1 MDIANITKYDHVY
14 DHLCSCG
21 ANYHMQKHP
30 LGAFVLFEEAKE
42 ASLNNVQQ
50 LKAEIAVDLLRGI
63 MARTLFSAESQGN
76 IISEFQRQLSAV

>member
-42 ASLNNVQQ
+42 SSLNNVQQ
-50 LKAEIAVDLLRGI
+50 LKAEIAALADNLDLAKSYGCSDVSL
-63 MARTLFSAESQGN
+63 S
-76 IISEFQRQLSAV
+76 IITHRLRQLSAV

>member
-50 LKAEIAVDLLRGI
+50 LKAEIATALYEYNDISSG
-63 MARTLFSAESQGN
+63 APSSALD
-76 IISEFQRQLSAV
+76 ILISKLRQLSAV